1 MNVGVTVG
9 KKKNIKHLKTEI
21 VLSEDTNGA
30 WLYSKIETQ

>member
-9 KKKNIKHLKTEI
+9 KKTTHLRTEI
-21 VLSEDTNGA
+21 VLSEDTNGE